1 MKRIFFT
8 AAVLFGSLGAAQAQ
22 EGITENAIGM
32 RFSDGSDFGAEINYQ
47 RLLDSNNRL
56 ELGLGFRNN
65 KSLDAYKIT
74 GVYQWLWN
82 IKDGLHWYAGV
93 GGALGTWRY
102 ESKHHDDNGAIVA
115 LTGQVGI
122 EYNFD
127 FPLQVFVDFRPNIYL
142 TDYHDYN
149 SFDPD
154 FGIGARFKF

>member
-1 MKRIFFT
+1 MKRFFLT
-8 AAVLFGSLGAAQAQ
+8 AAVVFSSLFTAQAQ
-22 EGITENAIGM
+22 EGISENAIGM
-32 RFSDGSDFGAEINYQ
+32 RFSDGSFFGAEINYQ

-56 ELGLGFRNN
+56 ELGLGFRNTKYIN
-65 KSLDAYKIT
+65 AYKIT

-93 GGALGTWRY
+93 GGALGTWRFD
-102 ESKHHDDNGAIVA
+102 HPVRDDNGAIVA
-115 LTGQVGI
+115 VTGQIGV

-149 SFDPD
+149 NFDPD